1 MKKSFLFISI
11 FCLIF
16 ATSCKNTNEGSVK
29 VGAILPLTGYAAFNG
44 QTCKEGLELALSEID
59 SAQTDYTFKFT
70 YEDSKSSAKDGQMA
84 YKKLRSLG
92 TNYFVG
98 FGGQFLLG
106 FAPETNNQD
115 VILFAEGTPNMN
127 ILSMTNRC
135 FRIYPNVEMVT
146 DKIIEFF
153 EEQGI
158 TNAGVVYLQNEAYS
172 MYGASFKRKFES
184 KGGTLSLFEGY
195 DPSERDF
202 KNIVNKA
209 MNKGIQCIYVAGAG
223 ESTALFTRQLFINP
237 KTSSIA
243 VIGDMSLSTSSNL
256 EVIGELKA
264 PLYIVDNYMTPEF
277 VQKYKDAY
285 GKTPNA
291 FSVFAYAT
299 PYIMLEAFRAVG
311 STDPKAVYD
320 YIRGTEFTTDAG
332 MISFDAETCEPHLEM
347 IINTIQ

>member
-1 MKKSFLFISI
+1 MRKIIIVLLAACLLVGCKQKKEDNDVI
-11 FCLIF
+11 
-16 ATSCKNTNEGSVK
+16 K

-59 SAQTDYTFKFT
+59 SIKTNYKFDFSC
-70 YEDSKSSAKDGQMA
+70 EDSKSSVRDAQMS

-92 TNYFVG
+92 VNYFVA

-115 VILFAEGTPNMN
+115 VVLFAEGTPNMN
-127 ILSMTNRC
+127 ILSLTNRC
-135 FRIYPNVEMVT
+135 FRVYPNVEMVT
-146 DKIIEFF
+146 DKIIDFF
-153 EEQGI
+153 EEKGI

-172 MYGASFKRKFES
+172 MYGASFKKKFEAR
-184 KGGTLSLFEGY
+184 GGNLSLFEGY

-202 KNIVNKA
+202 KNIVNKSID
-209 MNKGIQCIYVAGAG
+209 KGIQCIYVAGAG
-223 ESTALFTRQLFINP
+223 ESTALFTRQLFTNP

-277 VQKYKDAY
+277 IQKYKKTY

-299 PYIMLEAFRAVG
+299 PYIMLEAFNAVG

-320 YIRGTEFTTDAG
+320 YIRKTEFSTEAG
-332 MISFDAETCEPHLEM
+332 KISFDSETCEPHLEM

>member
-1 MKKSFLFISI
+1 MKKILLVLLT
-11 FCLIF
+11 FCMLCGCQGKKEDNVI
-16 ATSCKNTNEGSVK
+16 KI
-29 VGAILPLTGYAAFNG
+29 GAILPLTGYAAFNG

-59 SAQTDYTFKFT
+59 SIKTNYKFDFRC
-70 YEDSKSSAKDGQMA
+70 EDSKSSVKDAQMA
-84 YKKLRSLG
+84 YKKLRSFG
-92 TNYFVG
+92 TNYFVA

-115 VILFAEGTPNMN
+115 VVLFAEGTPNMN
-127 ILSMTNRC
+127 ILSLTNRC
-135 FRIYPNVEMVT
+135 FRVYPNVEMVT

-172 MYGASFKRKFES
+172 MYGASFKKKFES
-184 KGGTLSLFEGY
+184 KGGNLSLFEGY

-202 KNIVNKA
+202 KNIVNKSID
-209 MNKGIQCIYVAGAG
+209 KGIQCIYVAGAG
-223 ESTALFTRQLFINP
+223 ESTALFTRQLFTNP

-277 VQKYKDAY
+277 IQKYKESY

-291 FSVFAYAT
+291 FSVYAYAT
-299 PYIMLEAFRAVG
+299 PYIMLEAFNAVG
-311 STDPKAVYD
+311 SADPRAVYD
-320 YIRGTEFTTDAG
+320 YIRKTEFSTDAG
-332 MISFDAETCEPHLEM
+332 KISFDSETCEPCLEM

>member
-1 MKKSFLFISI
+1 MKKNFLLISI
-11 FCLIF
+11 FCLVF
-16 ATSCKNTNEGSVK
+16 ATGCKNENEGTIK

-59 SAQTDYTFKFT
+59 TMKTDYKFEIT

-84 YKKLRSLG
+84 YKKLRSFG
-92 TNYFVG
+92 TDYFVA

-106 FAPETNNQD
+106 FAPETNDQD

-135 FRIYPNVEMVT
+135 FRVYPNVEMVT

-153 EEQGI
+153 EKQGI

-172 MYGASFKRKFES
+172 MYGASFKKKFEDR
-184 KGGTLSLFEGY
+184 GGKISLFEGY
-195 DPSERDF
+195 DQTERDF
-202 KNIVNKA
+202 KNITNKA
-209 MNKGIQCIYVAGAG
+209 INKGIQCIYVAGAG
-223 ESTALFTRQLFINP
+223 ESTALFTRQLFTNP
-237 KTSSIA
+237 QTSHIA
-243 VIGDMSLSTSSNL
+243 IIGDMSLSTSSNL
-256 EVIGELKA
+256 DVIGELKA
-264 PLYIVDNYMTPEF
+264 PLYIVDNYMTPDF
-277 VQKYKDAY
+277 IQKYQETY

-299 PYIMLEAFRAVG
+299 PYIMLEAFKTIG

-320 YIRGTEFTTDAG
+320 YIRKTEFTTDAG
-332 MISFDAETCEPHLEM
+332 KISFDEKTCEPHLEM